1 MKLLIVEDDRDLLKS
16 MLLYLNE
23 SGYNCEYAKSIQGV
37 NDRITDHQYDC
48 VVLDLSLPDG
58 NSLSTISNIKN
69 RQAECGIIIVS
80 ANSNL
85 DDKIL
90 GLDLGADDYLTK
102 PFHLSELNAR
112 IKSIIRRKKQAGSS
126 IIKFNEISVN
136 TDAKEVKIADQ
147 IVKLTK
153 KEYDLLLYFIYNK
166 NKVISKTSISE
177 HLWGD
182 FMDFSDSADSV
193 YSHLKNLKKKLS
205 QAGSEDYIES
215 LYGVGYILKDK

>member
-23 SGYNCEYAKSIQGV
+23 SGYNCENAKSIQEV
-37 NDRITDHQYDC
+37 NDRISDHQYDC

-58 NSLSTISNIKN
+58 NSLPTISNIKN
-69 RQAECGIIIVS
+69 TQLECGIIILS

-112 IKSIIRRKKQAGSS
+112 IKSIIRRKKQAGRS
-126 IIKFNEISVN
+126 IIEFNEISIN
-136 TDAKEVKIADQ
+136 TDAKEVKIKDQ
-147 IVKLTK
+147 TVKLTK
-153 KEYDLLLYFIYNK
+153 KEYDLLLYFVYNK
-166 NKVISKTSISE
+166 NKVITKTSISE

-182 FMDFSDSADSV
+182 FMDFSDSVDSV
-193 YSHLKNLKKKLS
+193 YSHLKNLKKKLA
-205 QAGSEDYIES
+205 QAGSKDYIES

>member
-102 PFHLSELNAR
+102 PFNLSE
-112 IKSIIRRKKQAGSS
+112 
-126 IIKFNEISVN
+126 
-136 TDAKEVKIADQ
+136 
-147 IVKLTK
+147 
-153 KEYDLLLYFIYNK
+153 
-166 NKVISKTSISE
+166 
-177 HLWGD
+177 
-182 FMDFSDSADSV
+182 
-193 YSHLKNLKKKLS
+193 
-205 QAGSEDYIES
+205 
-215 LYGVGYILKDK
+215 